1 MTVGPTEGSYAM
13 QFKGTVVAATA
24 YYPSDGRG
32 GRTAT
37 AGDSFVRDAERC
49 RITYLVG
56 TIEGS
61 NAILSIFDGD
71 DNEVFVLERTT
82 AVSAIEPIMF
92 GEDGPVLQGNWY
104 VESTD
109 TTPEWNIG
117 FKIVEGR

>member
-1 MTVGPTEGSYAM
+1 M

-32 GRTAT
+32 GKTAT
-37 AGDSFVRDAERC
+37 AGDSFVRDSELC
-49 RITYLVG
+49 RLTYLVG
-56 TIEGS
+56 SIEAQ
-61 NAILSIFDGD
+61 NAVFSIFDGD
-71 DNEVFVLERTT
+71 DNEVFTLTRTT
-82 AVSAIEPIMF
+82 AVAAQEPIMF

-117 FKIVEGR
+117 FKVVEGR